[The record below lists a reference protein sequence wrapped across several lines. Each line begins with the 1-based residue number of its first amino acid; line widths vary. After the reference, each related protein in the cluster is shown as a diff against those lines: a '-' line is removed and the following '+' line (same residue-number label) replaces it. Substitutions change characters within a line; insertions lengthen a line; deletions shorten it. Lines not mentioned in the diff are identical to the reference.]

1 MKIIPPID
9 TYPRLI
15 RFCETRW
22 GKVALLLVFA
32 ITLLINGVSFWP
44 ELTVLAGVLSFLPE
58 HRGILLSLAALYWLL
73 VHKDWTRWDFI
84 HQITAGTQQPEWVV
98 NLWVA
103 GLLALIFGAIW
114 LFFGHVHRR
123 GGSYTAR
130 RPVQV
135 LLSVYFAML
144 FAAGTLPLPGS
155 ARMLLW
161 LLIALVAPYLWFF
174 AFALQDAAS
183 KAADAFPIQFGSF
196 HPFYMSPFASF
207 TPFGKGR
214 AYLRKTEARTSQD
227 LSVVQLKAVK
237 LVLWATVLH
246 VVDALFVFLVYE
258 EPHRSS
264 RMLRHLFEHAH
275 VTVPNLAVPTLEAAI
290 EMTAAGLR
298 LPVHMAWASLV
309 AHFIE
314 ALLGISI
321 SGHIA
326 VACCR
331 MSGFNILRNTYRP
344 LQSQTV
350 ADFWNRYYY
359 YFKELLVE
367 FFFLPAYV
375 RYFKKY
381 RRLRLAVATFA
392 AATFGNA
399 LYHLCKDFFYV
410 TDMGFWAALAG
421 FRVYLLY
428 STILGAG
435 IVASQLRGHKL
446 DANRPWFRRALAS
459 SGVLAFFCLLE
470 VFDYEGR
477 THSLRTHF
485 AFFMNLFAWR
495 G

>member
-9 TYPRLI
+9 TYPGVV

-22 GKVALLLVFA
+22 GKVALLLAFA
-32 ITLLINGVSFWP
+32 IILLINGVSYWT
-44 ELTVLAGVLSFLPE
+44 ELTLLAGVLSFLPE
-58 HRGILLSLAALYWLL
+58 HREILLSLAALYWLV

-84 HQITAGTQQPEWVV
+84 HQITAPAQQPEWVV

-103 GLLALIFGAIW
+103 ALLAVIFGGIW
-114 LFFGHVHRR
+114 LFFNHVRRR
-123 GGSYTAR
+123 GGSFTAR

-144 FAAGTLPLPGS
+144 LAAGTLPLQGT

-174 AFALQDAAS
+174 AYALQDAGS
-183 KAADAFPIQFGSF
+183 KSADRFPIQFGSF
-196 HPFYMSPFASF
+196 HPFYMSPLDSS

-214 AYLRKTEARTSQD
+214 AYLRKTEARTSKD

-237 LVLWATVLH
+237 LLLWATFLH
-246 VVDALFVFLVYE
+246 VVDALFVFLVLTE
-258 EPHRSS
+258 RRRSS
-264 RMLRHLFEHAH
+264 VILNHLFDRLH
-275 VTVPNLAVPTLEAAI
+275 VTIPNFAVPDLEAAI
-290 EMTAAGLR
+290 DLTAMGVR
-298 LPVHMAWASLV
+298 LPVHVAWGSLV

-314 ALLGISI
+314 ALLAISI

-344 LQSQTV
+344 LQSQTI

-367 FFFLPAYV
+367 FFFLPTYV
-375 RYFKKY
+375 RHFKKY

-399 LYHLCKDFFYV
+399 LYHFFKDFHYV
-410 TDMGFWAALAG
+410 TELGFWTALAG

-435 IVASQLRGHKL
+435 IVASQLRSHKL
-446 DANRPWFRRALAS
+446 DPNRPWFRRALAS
-459 SGVLAFFCLLE
+459 AGVLVFFCLLE

-477 THSLRTHF
+477 AHSLRTHF
-485 AFFMNLFAWR
+485 AFFMNLFSWR